1 MLKGHELAILNSTD
15 MKRLFVLSSL
25 LFTATITFANKVD
38 ELKTDSDVVK
48 FLLPLKDR
56 FTWASSPTPVINST
70 EYIIAHYRCDTLV
83 KTWDIKNWQKLDLN
97 NDGRTDLVAIVTW
110 SDVNNNY
117 IAIDNGDNTFKL
129 IELNYT
135 PSTNCELVSTFK
147 QHNDQLVVF
156 HGAHGVVK
164 NRTAFEFVPRND
176 TLIYKFGDFIEYNK
190 APVHRKIKS
199 ITYST
204 IWGWYGCD
212 TTPKPNVDPDQ
223 NLEIDKTGNAVYTN
237 RRSNST
243 YIYTKDFTRPPRKP
257 KTDTGSFKCV
267 IKKADLEEIYNMID
281 YLNIKKLNDRYA
293 VKWTDDTSCYL
304 VVKFTDGSV
313 KSIAD
318 YGGKGTWGLKLLFA
332 KLFALRDSQDWK

>member
-1 MLKGHELAILNSTD
+1 MRKLIL
-15 MKRLFVLSSL
+15 L
-25 LFTATITFANKVD
+25 LCLLTFAAKTFANKVD
-38 ELKTDSDVVK
+38 DLKTDSDVIK
-48 FLLPLKDR
+48 FLIPLKKQFAWPNVAR
-56 FTWASSPTPVINST
+56 PVIKST

-83 KTWDIKNWQKLDLN
+83 KTWNIKNWQKIDLN
-97 NDGRTDLVAIVTW
+97 NDGRTDLVAIVWW
-110 SDVNNNY
+110 SDYNNNY
-117 IAIDNGDNTFKL
+117 IAIDKGDNTFQL

-147 QHNDQLVVF
+147 HGNDQLVVF

-164 NRTAFEFVPRND
+164 NRTEFEFVPRND
-176 TLIYKFGDFIEYNK
+176 TLIYKFGNFIEYNK
-190 APVHRKIKS
+190 APVHHKIQS

-204 IWGWYGCD
+204 IWGWYGWN

-237 RRSNST
+237 RRSNNT
-243 YIYTKDFTRPPRKP
+243 YIYIKDFKRPPRKP
-257 KTDTGSFKCV
+257 KIDTGSFKCI
-267 IKKADLEEIYNMID
+267 IKKTDLEEIYNLIG

-318 YGGKGTWGLKLLFA
+318 YGGQGTWGLKYLFS